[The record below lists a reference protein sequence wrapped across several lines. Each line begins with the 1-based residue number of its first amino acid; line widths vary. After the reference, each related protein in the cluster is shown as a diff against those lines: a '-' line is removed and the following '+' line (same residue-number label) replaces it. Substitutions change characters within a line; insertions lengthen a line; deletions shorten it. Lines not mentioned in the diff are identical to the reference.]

1 MDRTVVK
8 MTTIKEQDEAF
19 CLALSIDERIK
30 VLEELNRVGRL
41 SAGYPEARLDRSV
54 VHAA

>member
-1 MDRTVVK
+1 MDRTAVK

-30 VLEELNRVGRL
+30 VLEELNRIGRRV
-41 SAGYPEARLDRSV
+41 AGYPETRLDRSV